1 MNSYTQHVTLL
12 KLLYVRTCVCVRT
25 YGIMEGGGVG
35 DQTERNRYG
44 YNYNYSYSP
53 MSENIR
59 AA

>member
-12 KLLYVRTCVCVRT
+12 KLLYVRAYVYVRT
-25 YGIMEGGGVG
+25 ALWRGGGVG

-44 YNYNYSYSP
+44 YNYSYSP